1 MNISFRGKQVDSGE
15 WYHGF
20 YVRGRHGEHYILSE
34 YNGLATNAYSV
45 DGETVGRYTGLKDKH
60 GTEIFEGDVMGRL
73 FDDYPENTI
82 VCYKGGLLCAKPVG
96 RKKYRPLNIFQ
107 GVGWIPVTSKN
118 RNYNFTIIGNKHDN
132 PELLAGGFF

>member
-45 DGETVGRYTGLKDKH
+45 DGETVGQYTGQNDACAA
-60 GTEIFEGDVMGRL
+60 EIFDKDIL
-73 FDDYPENTI
+73 QDENGNVGMVFWNKKELAWMMNVPRYGNLWLASDSLSLRI
-82 VCYKGGLLCAKPVG
+82 V
-96 RKKYRPLNIFQ
+96 
-107 GVGWIPVTSKN
+107 
-118 RNYNFTIIGNKHDN
+118 GNAHDN
-132 PELLAGGFF
+132 PEFLEKAAKTA